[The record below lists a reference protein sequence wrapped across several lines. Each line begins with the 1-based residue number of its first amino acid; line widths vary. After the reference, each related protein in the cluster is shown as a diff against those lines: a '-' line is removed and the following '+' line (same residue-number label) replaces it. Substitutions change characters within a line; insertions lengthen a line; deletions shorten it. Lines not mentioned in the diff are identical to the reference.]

1 MNVYHSLRNRRSG
14 VTLIE
19 MTLVIFLLI
28 ALMSTGLFFSGKISE
43 WKSGREASET
53 LRGVYSAQRLY
64 LADNPTTTV
73 SSLTTALLLPY
84 LPNRPATFPT
94 ITSLTNTTLTVRV
107 TVSPPTINNGSGG
120 SYDPSG
126 NSKDSLWDVGE

>member
-1 MNVYHSLRNRRSG
+1 MNAHSSVRNRHTG

-28 ALMSTGLFFSGKISE
+28 ALMSTGLFFSTKISE

-53 LRGVYSAQRLY
+53 LRSVYSAQRLY

-73 SSLTTALLLPY
+73 SSLTEALLLPY
-84 LPNRPATFPT
+84 LPNRQATFPT
-94 ITSLTNTTLTVRV
+94 ITSLTNTTLSVKV

-126 NSKDSLWDVGE
+126 NTKDSLWDVGE

>member
-1 MNVYHSLRNRRSG
+1 MNARRTLRKRHAG

-19 MTLVIFLLI
+19 MTLVIFLLV
-28 ALMSTGLFFSGKISE
+28 ALMSTGLFFSSKISE

-53 LRGVYSAQRLY
+53 LRGVYAAQRLY
-64 LADNPTTTV
+64 LADNPTTSV
-73 SSLTTALLLPY
+73 SSITKALLLPY

-94 ITSLTNTTLTVRV
+94 VTSLTNATLTIKV

-120 SYDPSG
+120 NYDPSG

>member
-1 MNVYHSLRNRRSG
+1 MNTHGSPRTRHAG

-28 ALMSTGLFFSGKISE
+28 ALMSTGMFFSGRIAD
-43 WKSGREASET
+43 WRAGREASET
-53 LRGVYSAQRLY
+53 LRAVYAAQRLY
-64 LADNPTTTV
+64 LSDNPTTTV
-73 SSLTTALLLPY
+73 SSLTEALLLPY

-94 ITSLTNTTLTVRV
+94 ITSLTNSTLTVRV
-107 TVSPPTINNGSGG
+107 NVSPPTINNGSGG

-126 NSKDSLWDVGE
+126 NTRDSLWDVGE